1 VLFSILCD
9 KPVVFGRNIL
19 FFCQHFSTFEHYTD
33 RRTKTDSELMQS
45 VNEIN
50 PDFAAKAGQ
59 AAGEQSSKSNL
70 NIFLAEL
77 GRLKRI
83 VAGFGL
89 SVPDGEDVLQ
99 DVSIQALKQSGKY
112 QSRGDSV
119 RWLIKV
125 TVNRCLMEHR
135 RRRSF
140 HRHTREILRRRVQ
153 NDVGS
158 IRADEKVI
166 VAEELEIVRESLQ
179 KLDNSLLGP
188 MVLRYFCDLN
198 SKEVGQ
204 ILGLNP
210 STVRSR
216 LREAR
221 MILAERLSERG
232 VEP

>member
-1 VLFSILCD
+1 
-9 KPVVFGRNIL
+9 
-19 FFCQHFSTFEHYTD
+19 
-33 RRTKTDSELMQS
+33 M
-45 VNEIN
+45 NEIN

-59 AAGEQSSKSNL
+59 AASEQSSKSNL
-70 NIFLAEL
+70 DIFLAEL

-89 SVPDGEDVLQ
+89 SASDGEDALQ

-112 QSRGDSV
+112 RTREDGV

-125 TVNRCLMEHR
+125 TVNRCLTEHR

-140 HRHTREILRRRVQ
+140 RRRACEILKRKTETKTHS
-153 NDVGS
+153 N
-158 IRADEKVI
+158 RADEKAI

-179 KLDNSLLGP
+179 KLDDSLLGP
-188 MVLRYFCDLN
+188 VVLRYFCDLN

-221 MILAERLSERG
+221 MILARRLLERG

>member
-1 VLFSILCD
+1 
-9 KPVVFGRNIL
+9 
-19 FFCQHFSTFEHYTD
+19 
-33 RRTKTDSELMQS
+33 MQT
-45 VNEIN
+45 VNEMN
-50 PDFAAKAGQ
+50 SDFAAKAYQ
-59 AAGEQSSKSNL
+59 AADERSSKLNL
-70 NIFLAEL
+70 DIFLAEL

-89 SVPDGEDVLQ
+89 SVQDGEDVLQ
-99 DVSIQALKQSGKY
+99 DVSIQALKNSGKC
-112 QSRGDSV
+112 RTREDVV

-140 HRHTREILRRRVQ
+140 RRHAREILRRRAEIET
-153 NDVGS
+153 NS
-158 IRADEKVI
+158 NSADNKAI
-166 VAEELEIVRESLQ
+166 VAEELEIVRENLQ
-179 KLDNSLLGP
+179 KLDDSLLGP

-204 ILGLNP
+204 ILGLKP

-221 MILAERLSERG
+221 MILAKRLLERG

>member
-1 VLFSILCD
+1 MSLSRL
-9 KPVVFGRNIL
+9 G
-19 FFCQHFSTFEHYTD
+19 EA
-33 RRTKTDSELMQS
+33 RRSPTKADSYWIQN
-45 VNEIN
+45 VNEMN
-50 PDFAAKAGQ
+50 ADFADQTAG
-59 AAGEQSSKSNL
+59 AQSSKSKL
-70 NIFLAEL
+70 VDVFLAEL

-83 VAGFGL
+83 VAGLGL
-89 SVPDGEDVLQ
+89 SAQDGEDVLQ

-112 QSRGDSV
+112 QSREDGV

-140 HRHTREILRRRVQ
+140 RRRACEILKRRAEAKTHSTRT
-153 NDVGS
+153 
-158 IRADEKVI
+158 DEKVI

-179 KLDNSLLGP
+179 KLDDSLLGP
-188 MVLRYFCDLN
+188 VVLRYFCDLN
-198 SKEVGQ
+198 SNKVGE
-204 ILGLNP
+204 ILGLKP

-221 MILAERLSERG
+221 MILAKRLLERG

>member
-1 VLFSILCD
+1 
-9 KPVVFGRNIL
+9 
-19 FFCQHFSTFEHYTD
+19 
-33 RRTKTDSELMQS
+33 MQS

-59 AAGEQSSKSNL
+59 TASEQLSKSNL
-70 NIFLAEL
+70 GIFLAEL
-77 GRLKRI
+77 GRLERI

-89 SVPDGEDVLQ
+89 SPSDGEDVLQ
-99 DVSIQALKQSGKY
+99 DVSIQALKRSGKY
-112 QSRGDSV
+112 RSREDDV

-140 HRHTREILRRRVQ
+140 RRHAQEIFLRRRAKFGAKS
-153 NDVGS
+153 N
-158 IRADEKVI
+158 RADEKVI
-166 VAEELEIVRESLQ
+166 VVEELEIVRESL
-179 KLDNSLLGP
+179 KELDDSMLGP
-188 MVLRYFCDLN
+188 VVLRYFCDLN
-198 SKEVGQ
+198 SKEVGE

-221 MILAERLSERG
+221 MILAKRLLERG
-232 VEP
+232 IEP

>member
-1 VLFSILCD
+1 
-9 KPVVFGRNIL
+9 
-19 FFCQHFSTFEHYTD
+19 
-33 RRTKTDSELMQS
+33 MQT
-45 VNEIN
+45 VNEMN
-50 PDFAAKAGQ
+50 SDFAADAYQ
-59 AAGEQSSKSNL
+59 AADERSSKLNL

-89 SVPDGEDVLQ
+89 SVQDGEDVLQ
-99 DVSIQALKQSGKY
+99 DVSIQALKQSEKY
-112 QSRGDSV
+112 RNREDSI

-140 HRHTREILRRRVQ
+140 CRRAPEILKRRLETETHLTTADQ
-153 NDVGS
+153 N
-158 IRADEKVI
+158 VI

-179 KLDNSLLGP
+179 GLDDSLLTP

-198 SKEVGQ
+198 SKEVGE
-204 ILGLNP
+204 ILSLSP

-221 MILAERLSERG
+221 MILAKRLVERG
-232 VEP
+232 IEP

>member
-1 VLFSILCD
+1 
-9 KPVVFGRNIL
+9 
-19 FFCQHFSTFEHYTD
+19 
-33 RRTKTDSELMQS
+33 MQT

-50 PDFAAKAGQ
+50 SDFAADAYQ
-59 AAGEQSSKSNL
+59 AAGEQSSKQKL
-70 NIFLAEL
+70 DIFLAEL

-83 VAGFGL
+83 VAGLGL
-89 SVPDGEDVLQ
+89 SAQDGEDVLQ

-112 QSRGDSV
+112 QSREDSV

-140 HRHTREILRRRVQ
+140 RRRACEMLKRRSETKT
-153 NDVGS
+153 NS
-158 IRADEKVI
+158 NRTDEEVI
-166 VAEELEIVRESLQ
+166 DAEELEIVRESLQ
-179 KLDNSLLGP
+179 ELDNSLLGP
-188 MVLRYFCDLN
+188 TILRYFCDFN
-198 SKEVGQ
+198 SKEVGE

-221 MILAERLSERG
+221 MILAKRLLERG

>member
-1 VLFSILCD
+1 
-9 KPVVFGRNIL
+9 
-19 FFCQHFSTFEHYTD
+19 
-33 RRTKTDSELMQS
+33 MQT
-45 VNEIN
+45 VNEMN
-50 PDFAAKAGQ
+50 SDFAAEAYQ
-59 AAGEQSSKSNL
+59 AADERSSKLNL

-89 SVPDGEDVLQ
+89 SVQDGEDVLQ
-99 DVSIQALKQSGKY
+99 DVSIKALKHFGKY
-112 QSRGDSV
+112 RNREDSI

-140 HRHTREILRRRVQ
+140 HRRVGEILKRWSENKTASKRT
-153 NDVGS
+153 
-158 IRADEKVI
+158 DEKVI
-166 VAEELEIVRESLQ
+166 VAEELEIVRESL
-179 KLDNSLLGP
+179 KELDNSLLGP

-198 SKEVGQ
+198 SKEVGE

-221 MILAERLSERG
+221 MILAKRLLERG

>member
-1 VLFSILCD
+1 
-9 KPVVFGRNIL
+9 
-19 FFCQHFSTFEHYTD
+19 
-33 RRTKTDSELMQS
+33 MQS

-50 PDFAAKAGQ
+50 PDFAAKAAQ
-59 AAGEQSSKSNL
+59 AAGEQSSKSKL
-70 NIFLAEL
+70 DIFLAEL

-89 SVPDGEDVLQ
+89 SASDGEDVLQ
-99 DVSIQALKQSGKY
+99 DVSIQALKNSGKC
-112 QSRGDSV
+112 RNREDVV

-140 HRHTREILRRRVQ
+140 HRHTHEILRRRVEIET
-153 NDVGS
+153 NS
-158 IRADEKVI
+158 NSADKKVI
-166 VAEELEIVRESLQ
+166 MAEELEIVRENLQ
-179 KLDNSLLGP
+179 KLDGSLLGP
-188 MVLRYFCDLN
+188 VVLRYFCDFN
-198 SKEVGQ
+198 SKDVGQ

-221 MILAERLSERG
+221 MVLAERLLKQG
-232 VEP
+232 IEP

>member
-1 VLFSILCD
+1 
-9 KPVVFGRNIL
+9 
-19 FFCQHFSTFEHYTD
+19 
-33 RRTKTDSELMQS
+33 MQT
-45 VNEIN
+45 VNEMN
-50 PDFAAKAGQ
+50 SDFAAEAYQ
-59 AAGEQSSKSNL
+59 AAGERSSESNFVDV
-70 NIFLAEL
+70 FLAEL

-89 SVPDGEDVLQ
+89 CVQDGEDVLQ
-99 DVSIQALKQSGKY
+99 DVSIKALKHFEKY
-112 QSRGDSV
+112 RNREDSI

-140 HRHTREILRRRVQ
+140 RRRAREILRRRTESKT
-153 NDVGS
+153 NS
-158 IRADEKVI
+158 NRTDEKVI
-166 VAEELEIVRESLQ
+166 DAEELEIVRESLQ
-179 KLDNSLLGP
+179 ELDNSLLGP

-210 STVRSR
+210 STVRNR

-221 MILAERLSERG
+221 MILAGRLLERG

>member
-1 VLFSILCD
+1 
-9 KPVVFGRNIL
+9 
-19 FFCQHFSTFEHYTD
+19 
-33 RRTKTDSELMQS
+33 MQT
-45 VNEIN
+45 VNEMN
-50 PDFAAKAGQ
+50 SDFAAEAYQ
-59 AAGEQSSKSNL
+59 AADERSSKLNL

-83 VAGFGL
+83 VAGLGL
-89 SVPDGEDVLQ
+89 SVQDGEDVLQ
-99 DVSIQALKQSGKY
+99 DVSIKALKHFEKY
-112 QSRGDSV
+112 RNREDSI

-140 HRHTREILRRRVQ
+140 RRHAREILKRRSENKTASKRT
-153 NDVGS
+153 
-158 IRADEKVI
+158 DEKVI
-166 VAEELEIVRESLQ
+166 VAEELEIVRESL
-179 KLDNSLLGP
+179 KELDDSMLGP

-198 SKEVGQ
+198 SKEVGE

-221 MILAERLSERG
+221 MILAKRLLERG